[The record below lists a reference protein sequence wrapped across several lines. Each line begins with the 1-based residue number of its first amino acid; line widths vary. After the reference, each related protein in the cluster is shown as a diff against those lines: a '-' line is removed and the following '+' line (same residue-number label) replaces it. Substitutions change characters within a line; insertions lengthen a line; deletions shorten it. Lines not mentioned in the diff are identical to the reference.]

1 MTNLSALLR
10 ILDFVGLS
18 NLLNCATRSLA
29 GRHFADVSLPALYNE
44 VAAHI
49 HMLLGKNVTDISFTT
64 DIWSSDI
71 SPVSVLSLT
80 AQWIE
85 ENFEMKRVMLHGQ
98 ECPGSHTSAAIA
110 RALESMFI
118 RWNITKDMVHAVP

>member
-1 MTNLSALLR
+1 M
-10 ILDFVGLS
+10 
-18 NLLNCATRSLA
+18 
-29 GRHFADVSLPALYNE
+29 
-44 VAAHI
+44 
-49 HMLLGKNVTDISFTT
+49 DISFTT

-85 ENFEMKRVMLHGQ
+85 ENFEMKRVMLHAQ